1 MFRLISMGLAAAL
14 VSALPGCGTS
24 DLFGAYDAPESADVE
39 GTPYPRLVD
48 TPEAPPPG
56 VYTATVPDPAQG
68 YAALT
73 ELGLAAQQ
81 ANERATALAAPI
93 ISDAE
98 REALLAATK
107 PK

>member
-1 MFRLISMGLAAAL
+1 MLRLISICVATAL
-14 VSALPGCGTS
+14 LSALPGCGTS

-39 GTPYPRLVD
+39 ATPYPRLVD

-56 VYTATVPDPAQG
+56 VYTAAVPDPAQG
-68 YAALT
+68 YAALA
-73 ELGLAAQQ
+73 ELGLAAQE
-81 ANERATALAAPI
+81 ANAKATLLAGPI